1 MHFDWNH
8 GGTTSKSIF
17 LKKRK
22 TCLAHANLF
31 SWLLLAHLILLSD
44 SLRCLHAF
52 EALAVRIIKTSYP
65 IFLLLG
71 WWIANKGSRGLIP
84 QAHQPLSLPQF
95 DLHGC
100 PANVFS
106 TLVLEEQVIIRYA
119 RKSLADVCTCA
130 VDTWEEVLRTSGDHG
145 QLRGQKECWKV
156 WKGESA
162 GTGKRVSESS
172 CSLSNGHSHPPT
184 SSQRKEL
191 VPLFNRRGCVQRG
204 IPSCELSKDG
214 QLLMPVLELIS
225 FLLSY

>member
-8 GGTTSKSIF
+8 GGTTSRSIF

-44 SLRCLHAF
+44 SRRCLHAF

-130 VDTWEEVLRTSGDHG
+130 VLERKCSE
-145 QLRGQKECWKV
+145 Q
-156 WKGESA
+156 A
-162 GTGKRVSESS
+162 GTTDSSVARKSVGRSGRASRLGLERES
-172 CSLSNGHSHPPT
+172 LNPA
-184 SSQRKEL
+184 
-191 VPLFNRRGCVQRG
+191 VPLAMV
-204 IPSCELSKDG
+204 IPTHQHLHRERS
-214 QLLMPVLELIS
+214 
-225 FLLSY
+225 